1 MKQEVMKHFL
11 KGAAS
16 VAIVLLFSMLI
27 HIFFNMKGLDLNNY
41 VGNYIEIMLLSS
53 IAILIYRALIKNEN
67 NEENR

>member
-1 MKQEVMKHFL
+1 MMKHFL

-41 VGNYIEIMLLSS
+41 AGNYIEIMLLSS

>member
-27 HIFFNMKGLDLNNY
+27 HMFFNMKGLDLNNY
-41 VGNYIEIMLLSS
+41 FNNYIEIMLLSS
-53 IAILIYRALIKNEN
+53 IAILIDRALIKNES

>member
-1 MKQEVMKHFL
+1 MKHFL

-41 VGNYIEIMLLSS
+41 VGNYMEIMLLSS

>member
-41 VGNYIEIMLLSS
+41 VGNYMEIMLLSS